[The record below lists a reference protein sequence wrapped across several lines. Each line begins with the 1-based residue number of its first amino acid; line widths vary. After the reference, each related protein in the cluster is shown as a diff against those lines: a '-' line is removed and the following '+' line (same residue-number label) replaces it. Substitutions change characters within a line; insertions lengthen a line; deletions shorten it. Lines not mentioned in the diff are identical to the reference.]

1 MPGRHHG
8 LVQSQGLV
16 LGAIEQLGIKGHQTT
31 NEIAQEF
38 GVHPTQVN
46 TWKKQL
52 LESSSDVFGKGKQ
65 KREADFENERETL
78 YSQIGR
84 LKVEV
89 DWLKK
94 RPDISTERCRKGS
107 HD

>member
-1 MPGRHHG
+1 MKRKTFTSEFKAK
-8 LVQSQGLV
+8 V
-16 LGAIEQLGIKGHQTT
+16 AIAALKGQQTV

-38 GVHPTQVN
+38 GVDPTQEN
-46 TWKKQL
+46 AWKKQL

-65 KREADFENERETL
+65 KREEDFESERDAL

-94 RPDISTERCRKGS
+94 KTGHLD
-107 HD
+107 

>member
-1 MPGRHHG
+1 MKRKAFTSK
-8 LVQSQGLV
+8 LKAKV
-16 LGAIEQLGIKGHQTT
+16 AIEALKGHQTV
-31 NEIAQEF
+31 NQIAAEF
-38 GVHPTQVN
+38 EVHPTQVN

-52 LESSSDVFGKGKQ
+52 FEGSGDVFSKGRKQ
-65 KREADFENERETL
+65 QAENAEEEKDKL

-94 RPDISTERCRKGS
+94 KTGHLD
-107 HD
+107 

>member
-1 MPGRHHG
+1 MKRKSFSSEFKAK
-8 LVQSQGLV
+8 V
-16 LGAIEQLGIKGHQTT
+16 AIAALKGQQTV
-31 NEIAQEF
+31 NEIAAEF

-52 LESSSDVFGKGKQ
+52 LDSSADVFGKGRQ
-65 KREADFENERETL
+65 KREQDFESEREQL
-78 YSQIGR
+78 YGQIGR

-94 RPDISTERCRKGS
+94 KTGHLD
-107 HD
+107 

>member
-1 MPGRHHG
+1 MKRQKFASKFKAK
-8 LVQSQGLV
+8 V
-16 LGAIEQLGIKGHQTT
+16 AIEALKGHQTV
-31 NEIAQEF
+31 NQIAAEF
-38 GVHPTQVN
+38 DVHPSQVN

-52 LESSSDVFGKGKQ
+52 LEESVDIFSRGRKQ
-65 KREADFENERETL
+65 QADNAEEEKEKL

-94 RPDISTERCRKGS
+94 KTGHLD
-107 HD
+107 

>member
-1 MPGRHHG
+1 MKRKKFTSKFKAK
-8 LVQSQGLV
+8 V
-16 LGAIEQLGIKGHQTT
+16 AIEALKGHQTV
-31 NEIAQEF
+31 NQIAAEF
-38 GVHPTQVN
+38 DVHPSQVN

-52 LESSSDVFGKGKQ
+52 LEESVDIFSKGRKQQSDNAEEEKEK
-65 KREADFENERETL
+65 L

-94 RPDISTERCRKGS
+94 KTGHLD
-107 HD
+107 

>member
-1 MPGRHHG
+1 MKRKSFSSEFKAK
-8 LVQSQGLV
+8 V
-16 LGAIEQLGIKGHQTT
+16 AIAALKGQQTV
-31 NEIAQEF
+31 NEIAAEF

-52 LESSSDVFGKGKQ
+52 LDSSADVFAKGRQ
-65 KREADFENERETL
+65 KREQDFESEREQL
-78 YSQIGR
+78 YGQIGR

-94 RPDISTERCRKGS
+94 KTGHLD
-107 HD
+107 

>member
-1 MPGRHHG
+1 MKRKAFTAKFKAK
-8 LVQSQGLV
+8 V
-16 LGAIEQLGIKGHQTT
+16 AIESLKGHQTV
-31 NEIAQEF
+31 NQIAAEF
-38 GVHPTQVN
+38 EVHPSQVN
-46 TWKKQL
+46 SWKKQL
-52 LESSSDVFGKGKQ
+52 LEGSDDIFSKGRKQ
-65 KREADFENERETL
+65 QADNAEKEQDKL

-94 RPDISTERCRKGS
+94 RPDISIKQCRENR